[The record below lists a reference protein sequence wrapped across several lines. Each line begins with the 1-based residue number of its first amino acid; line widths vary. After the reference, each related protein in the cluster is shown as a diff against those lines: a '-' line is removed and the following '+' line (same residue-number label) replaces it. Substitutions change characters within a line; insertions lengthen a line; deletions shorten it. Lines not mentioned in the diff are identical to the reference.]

1 MASRKVT
8 PTRSHQGWLTPQ
20 LGPLELTMI
29 HYPFTVLGFVA
40 PVTDWEI
47 PPLVRADIAPRCTMP
62 ILLCLS
68 SRPSFDRMS
77 FVCTR
82 RLMTVTIGVALAAL
96 TWSANAFADYTEHGY
111 IT

>member
-1 MASRKVT
+1 LRPALNVRPACDRT
-8 PTRSHQGWLTPQ
+8 ADLGGDRAALE
-20 LGPLELTMI
+20 LGPLELTVI

-68 SRPSFDRMS
+68 SRP
-77 FVCTR
+77 V
-82 RLMTVTIGVALAAL
+82 V
-96 TWSANAFADYTEHGY
+96 
-111 IT
+111 